1 MKSPHTRM
9 FLFLFTLLLN
19 VNAWAQHYT
28 ARPLNGGRQISVNG
42 INDSGMSVGAA
53 GISPRSALFW
63 QANTSTPVDLGN
75 LGGHYAEA
83 FAINNLGQV
92 VGYSELSDKSTHH
105 AFLWSSD
112 TGMHD
117 LGALGGGSQANA
129 INDHTEVVGGLF
141 GNTLHAFLW
150 TQAGGMQDLG
160 TLGGSFS
167 TANGISAAGHVVGTA
182 TRSGENVG
190 RAFIWTA
197 QDGMKELDL
206 GQASASQAWAIN
218 DSDQVVGTFTNP
230 QDNSFHAFLW
240 SPIAGM
246 KDLGMLTGNVAS
258 TAYAINNS
266 GDVVGISYAL
276 KKGSLK
282 GFSVIWRHGGAA
294 QKLGL
299 LVVPKIGLPRGATG
313 INKSGQITANG
324 PGSWLLTPQ

>member
-1 MKSPHTRM
+1 MKSLHVRIL
-9 FLFLFTLLLN
+9 LFLFTLLLS
-19 VNAWAQHYT
+19 VNLWAQHYT
-28 ARPLNGGRQISVNG
+28 ARRLNGGRQISVNG
-42 INDSGMSVGAA
+42 INNSGMSVGGAS
-53 GISPRSALFW
+53 ISPRYALLW
-63 QANTSTPVDLGN
+63 QPNNSNPLDLGN

-92 VGYSELSDKSTHH
+92 VGYSVLADKSTYH

-117 LGALGGGSQANA
+117 LGALGAGSQANA

-167 TANGISAAGHVVGTA
+167 TANGINTAGHVVGTA
-182 TRSGENVG
+182 TRSGENIG

-230 QDNSFHAFLW
+230 QDNYFHAFLW
-240 SPIAGM
+240 SPTAGM
-246 KDLGMLTGNVAS
+246 KDLGALPRNVAS
-258 TAYAINNS
+258 IASAINNS
-266 GDVVGISYAL
+266 GDVVGISFAL
-276 KKGSLK
+276 KQGTLK
-282 GFSVIWRHGGAA
+282 GFSVIWKHGGAA

-313 INKSGQITANG
+313 INESGQIAANG